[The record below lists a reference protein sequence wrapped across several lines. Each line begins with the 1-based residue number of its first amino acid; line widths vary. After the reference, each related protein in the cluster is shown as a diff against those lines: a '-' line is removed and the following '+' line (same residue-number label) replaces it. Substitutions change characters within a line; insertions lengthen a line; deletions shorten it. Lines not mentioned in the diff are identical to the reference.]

1 MFRVHGPNLLGYLR
15 RHAGDDAA
23 ADLMQDVFVRAA
35 GSRQRNSLVNPGG
48 FLRRVAKNLLIDRA
62 RKRKRDN
69 VVLLPLQEEWDAMSA
84 PEQEH
89 GLHVTDALKEYEQAI
104 RSEEHTS
111 SLQSLMRIS
120 TAVFCL

>member
-1 MFRVHGPNLLGYLR
+1 MIRRPPRSTRTDTLFPYTTLFRS
-15 RHAGDDAA
+15 

-89 GLHVTDALKEYEQAI
+89 G
-104 RSEEHTS
+104 RSEE
-111 SLQSLMRIS
+111 RRVGKECVS
-120 TAVFCL
+120 TCRSRWSPYH